1 MEAHNLNTNSQGR
14 TRYADTPIFE
24 VINILKD
31 KFHIYHRDAWKKI
44 YSEYSSHILFH
55 ARKRAETIYH
65 EDPEDIA
72 QDIVSRVLE
81 KLVLNIDGFDTTES
95 IKNPN
100 EQFKKFFGW
109 LMTIL
114 EHEFID
120 ITREQKRNRE
130 IQTEVKYFK
139 KTQPLKEFEAKEE
152 SGFYDGKEKELY
164 SSNIPLESRYNV
176 GIAMKGLSDK
186 QRDILIAF
194 MTFGIQ
200 EGKFWKLPTVYKEIL
215 CKKYNCKSNT
225 IDKIK
230 LRAIEF
236 LKKELNQ

>member
-1 MEAHNLNTNSQGR
+1 MEAYNFNTDSQGK
-14 TRYADTPIFE
+14 TRYSDTPVFE
-24 VINILKD
+24 VINVLKD
-31 KFHIYHRDAWKKI
+31 KFHINHRDAWKEI
-44 YSEYSSHILFH
+44 YTKYSSHILFH
-55 ARKRAETIYH
+55 ARRRAETIYH
-65 EDPEDIA
+65 EEPEDIA

-81 KLVLNIDGFDTTES
+81 KLVLNINSFKTTES

-114 EHEFID
+114 DHEFID
-120 ITREQKRNRE
+120 ITREQKKDRD
-130 IQTEVKYFK
+130 IQTDIKYLK
-139 KTQPLKEFEAKEE
+139 KSETI
-152 SGFYDGKEKELY
+152 KEKEFDDLEEKNIY
-164 SSNIPLESRYNV
+164 SSNIPLESRLNV
-176 GIAMKGLSDK
+176 GIAMKKLSDK
-186 QRDILIAF
+186 QRDILISF
-194 MTFGIQ
+194 MTFGVQ

-215 CKKYNCKSNT
+215 CKKYNCKSNS